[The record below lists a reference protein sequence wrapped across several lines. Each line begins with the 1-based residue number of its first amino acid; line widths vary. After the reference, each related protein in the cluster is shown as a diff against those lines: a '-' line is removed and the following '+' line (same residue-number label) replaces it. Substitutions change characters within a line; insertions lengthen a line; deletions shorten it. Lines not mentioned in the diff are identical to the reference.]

1 MNAPTAP
8 AALAPAA
15 FQIALIATLAP
26 STTRTQERRRR
37 RFPKEKLAELAAS
50 VRQIGVMQPI
60 VVRPHPK
67 PVAPVKYEIV
77 AGEHRWLAAG
87 MAGLVEVNV
96 VVREIAEADLVQFQL
111 TENLQRQTI
120 DQLEEAEGYRELQTA
135 KKLKAEQVADLL
147 GVSRTTVFNRLKLL
161 DLCPEAIAALEK
173 GELTASNA
181 ILIARILHHDTQR
194 QILKKA
200 LEGGYEEVKNDKGHY
215 VHVKAPLGYREL
227 KSLIEDE
234 YMVDLKGSPFKLDD
248 DASFSKA
255 GSCAKCPK
263 RTGNRTDL
271 FADIKNP
278 NVCTDPKCYDDK
290 AQIVFR
296 KRADE
301 LRAKGRK
308 VIAGA
313 DAKKIMPNWGE
324 RYNDDRIG
332 GGFTVMDERLYS
344 SGASYGKTPKQILG
358 KDYQPILVQHPGTGK
373 LIEVASQQAIAAAA
387 KGGKPGKDDDE
398 DLPRSMKAK
407 KQAPKIYLPNLD
419 DQVTE
424 RLIQLIAE
432 KAPKKFN
439 RGVLVSI
446 AKLAL
451 PQINSR
457 HDKLDMIAKHFGW
470 RGDAFGR
477 YGNGADFPKAAA
489 GFDETKIMLLFL
501 YAVFAAGWGPHG
513 HEDVLEFL
521 NIDAD
526 KTRETI
532 IAERR
537 QAQANAR
544 AKAKLAKASPLVK
557 TKKGKK
563 KAAKK

>member
-1 MNAPTAP
+1 MNAPTLP

-87 MAGLVEVNV
+87 IAGLVEVNV

-161 DLCPEAIAALEK
+161 DLCPEAINALEK

-181 ILIARILHHDTQR
+181 ILIARIGHHDTQC
-194 QILKKA
+194 QVLKDSKRGDW
-200 LEGGYEEVKNDKGHY
+200 ESG
-215 VHVKAPLGYREL
+215 PMTYREL
-227 KSLIEDE
+227 RDHIERE
-234 YMVDLKGSPFKLDD
+234 YMIDLKGAPFKTDD
-248 DASFSKA
+248 EALLPKA
-255 GSCAKCPK
+255 GSCIKCPK
-263 RTGNRTDL
+263 RTGNQKDL

-290 AQIVFR
+290 RQVVFH
-296 KRADE
+296 KAAVE
-301 LRAKGRK
+301 LEARGRK

-313 DAKKIMPNWGE
+313 AAKKLMPHGNDHVQGGYTKLTE
-324 RYNDDRIG
+324 RQ
-332 GGFTVMDERLYS
+332 
-344 SGASYGKTPKQILG
+344 YGSDSRNRTAKEILG
-358 KDYQPILVQHPGTGK
+358 PEFKPTLIQHPETGK
-373 LIEVASQQAIAAAA
+373 LIEVVGTQALAAALSGKKPKEEKSSA
-387 KGGKPGKDDDE
+387 KARPAAPKL
-398 DLPRSMKAK
+398 DLPE
-407 KQAPKIYLPNLD
+407 LD

-424 RLIQLIAE
+424 RLIKLIDE
-432 KAPKKFN
+432 KAPAKFS
-439 RGVLVSI
+439 RAFLLSM
-446 AKLAL
+446 AKLVIPEINMRDSDLVAEYHGWAPGAFDHSYHGRRL
-451 PQINSR
+451 PKQAES
-457 HDKLDMIAKHFGW
+457 
-470 RGDAFGR
+470 
-477 YGNGADFPKAAA
+477 
-489 GFDETKIMLLFL
+489 FDERKLVVLLVH
-501 YAVFAAGWGPHG
+501 AAFAANRWSGGRKRIL
-513 HEDVLEFL
+513 DVFGISE
-521 NIDAD
+521 N

-532 IAERR
+532 IEERK
-537 QAQANAR
+537 QAQTNAR
-544 AKAKLAKASPLVK
+544 MKAKLAKASPLVK
-557 TKKGKK
+557 TGAKTKSKR
-563 KAAKK
+563 KAGEK